1 MQISSGAERLKTASE
16 PPTDGTRRRH
26 RHRWIFS
33 GIMSDA
39 SHDDLKQ
46 QPHAGK
52 PRGAGERWRKSFNGY
67 PLTTG
72 AETASCTSKHPTVVG
87 GSRASSLSLADAL
100 CRRPRRRLGDC
111 IAILRFA
118 NLHPTSPGGREVFDR
133 LGAYCS
139 EVTSSSSRRPCASQ
153 APSSSWRSSPLLPS
167 SPYCPPGQ
175 SLVAVSRQHL
185 RESQALHLDYYK
197 RKEKK
202 IFDIKETCRG
212 HPRGRR
218 RGGGVP
224 RAPT

>member
-72 AETASCTSKHPTVVG
+72 AETASCASKHPTVVG

-100 CRRPRRRLGDC
+100 CRRPRRRPGDR
-111 IAILRFA
+111 ITISRFA
-118 NLHPTSPGGREVFDR
+118 KLHPTSPGGREVFDR

-139 EVTSSSSRRPCASQ
+139 EAR
-153 APSSSWRSSPLLPS
+153 LL
-167 SPYCPPGQ
+167 
-175 SLVAVSRQHL
+175 LLL
-185 RESQALHLDYYK
+185 RGDLAL
-197 RKEKK
+197 
-202 IFDIKETCRG
+202 
-212 HPRGRR
+212 GRR
-218 RGGGVP
+218 LLLRGGF
-224 RAPT
+224 RLCCLLHHTALLAKA